1 MRKEFLTRTNCL
13 LAAMCLITNLLVDS
27 LVFNVFLDTF
37 IAILVVYHKYLYTMG
52 YKGRDYIKG
61 LIKYTGALALIW
73 FMALV
78 DYLIVILFYDG
89 VPSTGIMLFF
99 ICCLVD
105 QIICIIDQ
113 KTNFTILPWQV
124 AALLV
129 YFVRWEDQKCA
140 CS

>member
-1 MRKEFLTRTNCL
+1 MRKEFLTRTNY
-13 LAAMCLITNLLVDS
+13 LLVV
-27 LVFNVFLDTF
+27 LCIIANLFIRNIAVNIFLDTF
-37 IAILVVYHKYLYTMG
+37 IAILVVYHKFLYTKL
-52 YKGRDYIKG
+52 YKGPNLRGIT
-61 LIKYTGALALIW
+61 KYTGALALIW
-73 FMALV
+73 VMALV
-78 DYLIVILFYDG
+78 DYLIVVLFYDG
-89 VPSTGIMLFF
+89 DTAMGITLFF
-99 ICCLVD
+99 VCCLVD

>member
-1 MRKEFLTRTNCL
+1 MRKGYLTCTNCL
-13 LAAMCLITNLLVDS
+13 LAAMCLITNLLIDS
-27 LVFNVFLDTF
+27 LAFNVFLDTF
-37 IAILVVYHKYLYTMG
+37 IAVLVVYHKFLYTKL
-52 YKGRDYIKG
+52 YKGPNLRGIT
-61 LIKYTGALALIW
+61 KYTGALALIW
-73 FMALV
+73 VMALV
-78 DYLIVILFYDG
+78 DYLIVVLFYDG
-89 VPSTGIMLFF
+89 DTAMGITLFF
-99 ICCLVD
+99 VCCLVD

>member
-1 MRKEFLTRTNCL
+1 MRKGYLTATNCL
-13 LAAMCLITNLLVDS
+13 LVVLCIVANLFIRNIAVNIL
-27 LVFNVFLDTF
+27 LDTF
-37 IAILVVYHKYLYTMG
+37 VAILIVYHKFLYTKM
-52 YKGRDYIKG
+52 YKGRDYING
-61 LIKYTGALALIW
+61 IIKYTGALALIW
-73 FMALV
+73 VLALV
-78 DYLIVILFYDG
+78 DYLVVITFYNGDS
-89 VPSTGIMLFF
+89 VVAIMLFF